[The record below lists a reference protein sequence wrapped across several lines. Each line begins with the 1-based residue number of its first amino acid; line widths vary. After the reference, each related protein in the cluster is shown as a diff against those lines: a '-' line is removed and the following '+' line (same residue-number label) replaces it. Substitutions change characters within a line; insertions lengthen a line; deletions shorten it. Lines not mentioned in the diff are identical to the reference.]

1 LREGAMD
8 LDGKTALVTGGSGDI
23 GRAIAEALA
32 AADVDVAIS
41 YVGHLEAATAVAD
54 AVRSAGRRS
63 LAVQLD
69 QRDPAAIDAA
79 VDTVVRALGRLD
91 ILVNNAA
98 WNIGIPFTDLDAL
111 TVDVWD
117 RVLETNL
124 RGPYLLAR
132 AFAPHL
138 RAHGAGRIV
147 NIASVGGLYP
157 GSSSIAY
164 SASKAGLIHLTRC
177 LAVALA
183 PEVTVNCV
191 APGLVEGTRMAQRL
205 PEEIVEWARG
215 QAVLRR
221 TGDARDIA
229 AQTVSFCRAESIT
242 GQVLVVDGGMPGAM
256 H

>member
-1 LREGAMD
+1 MD

-23 GRAIAEALA
+23 GRAIARALA
-32 AADVDVAIS
+32 AAGVDVAIS
-41 YVGHLEAATAVAD
+41 YVGHLNGATAVAD
-54 AVRSAGRRS
+54 AVRVAGRRS

-229 AQTVSFCRAESIT
+229 AQTVAFCRAESIT

>member
-1 LREGAMD
+1 MD

-23 GRAIAEALA
+23 GRAIAGALA
-32 AADVDVAIS
+32 AAGVDVAIS
-41 YVGHLEAATAVAD
+41 YVGHLNGATAVAD
-54 AVRSAGRRS
+54 AVRAAGRRS

-111 TVDVWD
+111 TADVWD

-147 NIASVGGLYP
+147 NIASVGGL
-157 GSSSIAY
+157 
-164 SASKAGLIHLTRC
+164 
-177 LAVALA
+177 
-183 PEVTVNCV
+183 
-191 APGLVEGTRMAQRL
+191 
-205 PEEIVEWARG
+205 
-215 QAVLRR
+215 
-221 TGDARDIA
+221 
-229 AQTVSFCRAESIT
+229 
-242 GQVLVVDGGMPGAM
+242 
-256 H
+256 

>member
-1 LREGAMD
+1 MD

-54 AVRSAGRRS
+54 AVRAAGRRS

-183 PEVTVNCV
+183 PEITVNCV

-205 PEEIVEWARG
+205 PEEIVQWARG

-221 TGDARDIA
+221 TGDVRDIA
-229 AQTVSFCRAESIT
+229 AQTVAFCRAESVT

>member
-1 LREGAMD
+1 MD

-23 GRAIAEALA
+23 GRAIARALA
-32 AADVDVAIS
+32 AAGVDVAIS
-41 YVGHLEAATAVAD
+41 YVGHLNGATAVAD
-54 AVRSAGRRS
+54 AVRAAGRRS

-79 VDTVVRALGRLD
+79 VETVVRALGRLD

-98 WNIGIPFTDLDAL
+98 WNIGIPFTDLHAL

-229 AQTVSFCRAESIT
+229 AQTVAFCRAESIT

>member
-1 LREGAMD
+1 MD
-8 LDGKTALVTGGSGDI
+8 LTGKTALVTGGSGDI
-23 GRAIAEALA
+23 GGAIARALA
-32 AADVDVAIS
+32 AAGADVAIS
-41 YVGHLEAATAVAD
+41 YVGHLEGATVTVD
-54 AVRSAGRRS
+54 AMQAAGRRS

-69 QRDPAAIDAA
+69 QRNPVAIDAA
-79 VDTVVRALGRLD
+79 VNMVLGEFGRVD

-98 WNIGIPFTDLDAL
+98 WNIGISFTDLDAL
-111 TVDVWD
+111 TADIWD

-138 RAHGAGRIV
+138 RAHRAGRIV
-147 NIASVGGLYP
+147 NIASLGGLFP

-191 APGLVEGTRMAQRL
+191 APGLVEGTRIAQRL
-205 PEEIVEWARG
+205 PEEIVRMARS
-215 QAVLRR
+215 QAVLERVAS
-221 TGDARDIA
+221 ARDIA
-229 AQTVSFCRAESIT
+229 AQVVTFCRADSIT
-242 GQVLVVDGGMPGAM
+242 GQVLVIDGGVPGAM